1 MSKFDAQFAGR
12 LDGQTVL
19 VTGTK
24 GGIGHETA
32 QGIGNSGATVL
43 VHARRV
49 DDAQR
54 AVDLLVNNGNG
65 KGQYLPVAADL
76 GSLAGVRQLVDAV
89 HEAAPKGL
97 NGLVNNAGAV
107 LQQGAVTRRVRA
119 DHRHQSRRAGG
130 TDRRAARP
138 APERR

>member
-43 VHARRV
+43 VHARR
-49 DDAQR
+49 AHEARR
-54 AVDLLVNNGNG
+54 AADLLVTNGNG
-65 KGQYLPVAADL
+65 RYLPVAGDL
-76 GSLAGVRQLVDAV
+76 GSLAGVRELVDAV
-89 HEAAPKGL
+89 HAAAPKGL
-97 NGLVNNAGAV
+97 NGLVNNAGAAFASKALSPDGYERTIAINHV
-107 LQQGAVTRRVRA
+107 
-119 DHRHQSRRAGG
+119 RAGG

-138 APERR
+138 APEGRC

>member
-1 MSKFDAQFAGR
+1 MSLSNSRSRTRMCTGTTMSEFDAQFAGR

-19 VTGTK
+19 VTGSK

-32 QGIGNSGATVL
+32 QSIGNSGATVL

-65 KGQYLPVAADL
+65 KGQYLAVAADL
-76 GSLAGVRQLVDAV
+76 GSLAGVRELVDAV
-89 HEAAPKGL
+89 HEAAP
-97 NGLVNNAGAV
+97 
-107 LQQGAVTRRVRA
+107 
-119 DHRHQSRRAGG
+119 
-130 TDRRAARP
+130 
-138 APERR
+138 